1 MAASVTALSPTAGK
15 LPKALAG
22 RPGAVGHAGL
32 AGQAGLA
39 AQKGV
44 PGLAG
49 ALGAQGPNE
58 AKARK
63 TAQDF
68 ESMFLEQTLDRLFQ
82 SGGADG
88 PLGDNGQGG
97 EVYRSMLVKEYAGTI
112 AKSGGFG
119 IADQV
124 YREILKMQ
132 ESDHARRS

>member
-1 MAASVTALSPTAGK
+1 MAASLSAFAATTAGT
-15 LPKALAG
+15 LAK
-22 RPGAVGHAGL
+22 GL
-32 AGQAGLA
+32 AGQKSVVG
-39 AQKGV
+39 QS
-44 PGLAG
+44 AG
-49 ALGAQGPNE
+49 ALAPQGANE

-82 SGGADG
+82 SGGPDG

-97 EVYRSMLVKEYAGTI
+97 EVYRSMLVKEYAGNI

-132 ESDHARRS
+132 ESDHARKP